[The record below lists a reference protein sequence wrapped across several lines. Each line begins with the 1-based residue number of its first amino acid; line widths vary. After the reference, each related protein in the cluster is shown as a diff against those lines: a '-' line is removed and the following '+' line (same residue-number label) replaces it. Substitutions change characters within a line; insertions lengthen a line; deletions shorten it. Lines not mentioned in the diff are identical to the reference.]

1 MIGLPP
7 LAGFF
12 SKWYLVLG
20 TIETENWFFLII
32 LLISSLLNA
41 VYFFRILERVYL
53 KNPRQTEDQQV
64 QANQTVSLREHSP
77 YLIIPTMV
85 LGLSLLALGLGNVF
99 LVDYISDFIPTEIQG
114 VVR

>member
-20 TIETENWFFLII
+20 TIETSNWLFLIV

-41 VYFFRILERVYL
+41 VYFFRILEKVYL
-53 KNPRQTEDQQV
+53 KNPRETEGQQGL
-64 QANQTVSLREHSP
+64 ADEKVSMREYSP
-77 YLIIPTMV
+77 ALIAPMMI
-85 LGLSLLALGLGNVF
+85 LALSLLALGLGNV
-99 LVDYISDFIPTEIQG
+99 VIVEYISGFVPTTILEAA
-114 VVR
+114 R